1 MESGAEVL
9 ATSTAAAALGGKE
22 PPAPTWDGSD
32 PGIEL
37 PIFEKNVKL
46 WQYESE
52 LDKKKMGVRLLRNL
66 SGIARSVAD
75 TLEFD
80 EVACERGVENLIKAL
95 RDHFSPHLEISLPRA
110 FERAVYGPPRGHKES
125 MQEYLIRM
133 ERAFHLLEKEDL
145 KLSEV
150 AMGYVTYRQASLTES
165 QELKFSTWS
174 KGAYDMK
181 TVTACLRKLERVVP
195 EHKTKGGSASY
206 MIDEDGESQEHYVA
220 DTEDAFEDDTVIFME
235 ERDGDGLYEEDEVQV
250 ALATYQEVRKAINA
264 QQKGRQYY
272 GGHKGAGR
280 GSGGFNQYFRG
291 KKKMKIEEL
300 KLRTK
305 CGRCGMVGHWAKEC
319 NNPPDGRGRLAMA
332 KSSSTASSGP
342 KSSSGATTSQQS
354 WYVAAGSSICNSGK
368 DSSSLWCGFN
378 HHIGEEL
385 FKEQSQQCHERHAL
399 EENIVE
405 RGVLRGSSFCEVCP
419 PVSSGAVY
427 FVGLTTRPNL
437 AVVDTAA
444 QDGLIGSQALERLKE
459 NLADC
464 GLKIAWTDKKARA
477 HGVGGQAK
485 VIGIAAIPLGIAE
498 SSGVL
503 EATVVE
509 GDVPLLLP
517 IKMLRKLRSV
527 VDVDHECVT
536 FRALNKSVPM
546 QQLASGHVAIDVLD
560 FGSEGFKFPRGAEL
574 TGLRECDLRLDVG
587 PICFETTEGLGMH
600 PPCEVRNSFVAVN
613 HGVSKPPCFLQA
625 SLQSKTS
632 GVQRSTYARRQDEE
646 SEEGAGSLASSSG
659 QGLCAAASHWLRGV
673 GELVVTSRSGR
684 GRHGFHQGVT
694 RAVGR
699 VHQDSKPDEAADI
712 QGGTS
717 IHRGGV
723 QASQGA
729 ADSRRE
735 PVGNLGDM
743 QGMQL
748 KVGCNPESSGVQEE
762 GKQVQGEPERGWKC
776 RPGEDEGGLGRD
788 DEPRIRGQEGGRA
801 SPTSREAGHGEAT
814 CPRSSRRSEAG
825 PGKAEDRDGRTLSL
839 SCSRGAMGTSEAEG
853 GSPDLQHRDAGV
865 WHETGAQVPGVSGLL
880 RHGDVPVL
888 RGEVQSQAGDFR
900 VAGLSGRAGDADLG
914 QSGSGGS
921 NGCFGVYK
929 EESEEG
935 VEVEVNFGSEET
947 TWVKLQGGSLKEK
960 VESMQSE
967 DGLVRVQAIYEQ
979 HEGRLLE
986 IEAEELDGMKTC
998 VLELGGQKR
1007 LALEDAVD
1015 EEPETALP
1023 KKVKTK
1029 LRKAHAEVEKTQK
1042 FFQVDL
1048 SEVYSPPRIVQ
1059 TASRSGLRC
1068 GGSYDIKTGY
1078 DLNDGR
1084 DYERMW
1090 KELVR
1095 DDPELI
1101 CTCPPCTPFSILQEL
1116 NFPKM
1121 DWEDAL
1127 WLVGE
1132 GVHHVQVSAEVCWW
1146 QHRRG
1151 KLFAFEHPRTS
1162 KAWREEE
1169 IERLILEPGVHV
1181 CYIDMCAYGMK
1192 VKNAPNR
1199 KPTMWITNSW
1209 DIARELQRRCTRDH
1223 QHEALMGGKAVLAQ
1237 IYPEGL
1243 CKAIVRGLKRHL
1255 RRKNEAGRPY
1265 PEEMQ
1270 EVFVGDED
1278 IAAENGSEAGEEE
1291 APRDEDL
1298 EDALDREVEDL
1309 EDPRSDRPRRDQ
1321 VEEEE
1326 KKKERQ
1332 RRGEEGVAVSE
1343 EDKRKIRKLHVNLGH
1358 PSLPSFLRFLK
1369 AGRVREEVRSWVRR
1383 SFQCATCQAQQTP
1396 KAPRP
1401 AVVPKC
1407 YSPGVVVG
1415 IDVFYIPDHTN
1426 TKSLP
1431 IMSMVDIG
1439 TNYQMV
1445 EYVENKE
1452 PERLWATF
1460 WKVWART
1467 FGTPQYVTVDEGR
1480 EFRGGFTRLCGDAGV
1495 VMFRAAARAPWQQ
1508 GKVERHGGVF
1518 KMMMEKSREEMPPTS
1533 HEELVQLLYACESAK
1548 NRFSNRSGY
1557 SPTQRQIG
1565 QWPRMPCSLLSDE
1578 EIDPALQ
1585 SQNNTEAFQ
1594 RLLEFRQI
1602 AMEAFAKVSSRE
1614 AAAKALKA
1622 RPRVQLAFSA
1632 GDVVYV
1638 YRVLRRQKTVHGAPR
1653 ANTGHGMGR
1662 KATWVGPG
1670 YVLATEGSVI
1680 WVNMMGELWKAAA
1693 EQVRP
1698 ATTSE
1703 KMGVEM
1709 VNESVPEMQER
1720 LKRSSH
1726 RAGFRDIT
1734 KEEFPE
1740 METIDGEGEEGAE
1753 DGDEVEREG
1762 RDRGLP
1768 RPRVEEPQGQA
1779 EEEEDEE
1786 TSETEEST
1794 EGGEAPMQ
1802 PQDTGQTEP
1811 EGEAGTLGA
1820 AEMRDDSEEERNMV
1834 QQMVRTVAHNQ
1845 RLDGVPATP
1854 AGSYEAMRGRW
1865 RQRPEKPYFAE
1876 FSVFFEDEAEEEG
1889 EEEEHLKK
1897 DYWVFDQHKKVLQR
1911 HHVTWRRAKFNPSQA
1926 SGSPIPLRAIKKKRK
1941 TQRMQNSGQLKEDED
1956 EWSLFTEKEIRY
1968 DWWKGITEFEIDE
1981 HFLYKSESEE
1991 EKKGREKGQKSQ
2003 GGAKKKRGEGEV
2015 FPHEIGAEEW
2025 PLWQVEDKA
2034 EFEKILKS
2042 GALRLMSL
2050 EESVQVRRQ
2059 LEAENKTDRILPSRM
2074 VRRYKPAEQP
2084 GDPRTRKSR
2093 FCIRGD
2099 RDPDAIYLNRFA
2111 PTVTTS
2117 NLQVLIQAAVNRG
2130 FKGSVGDLKSAFT
2143 QSRPLVRGGGKLY
2156 CRSCQG
2162 SMPGTQ
2168 EGQLAEIVLG
2178 CYGLMDAPLNWRK
2191 TLVEY
2196 ITKEL
2201 GYVASVLDPCTFFLH
2216 DREKGLRGMLAVE
2229 VDDLLMFGDEEHEKK
2244 MQELQRRFTFGKIEE
2259 LGEKGVGFNGR
2270 RLKKIGSDIRIDMQ
2284 AFVEERLHPVELEPG
2299 REKQKQ
2305 EAITEEE
2312 RSKVRSSCGALNW
2325 AGREGRPDAAAAAS
2339 MFSSQIQEM
2348 RIEHI
2353 LELNK
2358 VISQLKKDSQLALR
2372 IQPICEE
2379 RMRWG
2384 VISDAS
2390 FANAKN
2396 GKTQA
2401 GHMLVTFDKALL
2413 EGGEAVTNLLHWR
2426 SGKLQRTV
2434 NSTLAA
2440 ETQSLARG
2448 VGDLLWMRVMY
2459 LELTVP
2465 DFQVRNW
2472 RRHIG
2477 QQGYVTFN
2485 KKKEGAEDLED
2496 ALAVVD
2502 AKSLYDLLIN
2512 ETTGGSD
2519 RRTALD
2525 VQMLREEL
2533 RELGGKIRW
2542 IEHMQMPA
2550 DCLTKKH
2557 GRSDALKQLLNGG
2570 TFGITEESKTLE
2582 NRLDIRKQSGY
2593 NRR

>member
-9 ATSTAAAALGGKE
+9 ATSTASAAVGGRE

-75 TLEFD
+75 TLEFE
-80 EVACERGVENLIKAL
+80 EVACERGVENLVKAL
-95 RDHFSPHLEISLPRA
+95 KTHFSPHLEISLPRA

-145 KLSEV
+145 KLPEV
-150 AMGYVTYRQASLTES
+150 AAGYVTYRQASLTES

-174 KGAYDMK
+174 KGAYDLK
-181 TVTACLRKLERVVP
+181 TVTACLRKLERVIP
-195 EHKTKGGSASY
+195 EHKTESGSASY
-206 MIDEDGESQEHYVA
+206 MIEDDGESQEHYVA
-220 DTEDAFEDDTVIFME
+220 DTEEAFEDDTVVFIE
-235 ERDGDGLYEEDEVQV
+235 ERDGDPLYEEDEVQV

-272 GGHKGAGR
+272 GSHKGAGR

-291 KKKMKIEEL
+291 KKKIKIEEL

-305 CGRCGMVGHWAKEC
+305 CGRCGLVGHWAKEC
-319 NNPPDGRGRLAMA
+319 TNPPDGRGRQAMA

-342 KSSSGATTSQQS
+342 KSSSGATMSQQS
-354 WYVAAGSSICNSGK
+354 WYVAAGSAICDLGK
-368 DSSSLWCGFN
+368 DSLSLWCGVD
-378 HHIGEEL
+378 HHFGEERL
-385 FKEQSQQCHERHAL
+385 KEQNQQCHEHHLL

-405 RGVLRGSSFCEVCP
+405 KGVLRGSSFCEVCP
-419 PVSSGAVY
+419 PASSGAVY

-444 QDGLIGSQALERLKE
+444 QDGLIGSLALERLKE

-464 GLKIAWTDKKARA
+464 GLRVAWTDKKARA

-527 VDVDHECVT
+527 VDVDHDCVT
-536 FRALNKSVPM
+536 FRELNKSVPM
-546 QQLASGHVAIDVLD
+546 QRLASGHVAIDVLD
-560 FGSEGFKFPRGAEL
+560 FGSDGFKFPKSAEL

-587 PICFETTEGLGMH
+587 PTLFETAEGLGMH
-600 PPCEVRNSFVAVN
+600 LPCESRNSFIAVN
-613 HGVSKPPCFLQA
+613 HGVFGPPCVLPA
-625 SLQSKTS
+625 SLQSRAGIVKRNTS
-632 GVQRSTYARRQDEE
+632 ANGCQDEE
-646 SEEGAGSLASSSG
+646 PQEGSCPLASSSR
-659 QGLCAAASHWLRGV
+659 QGLCAAAADWLRGV
-673 GELVVTSRSGR
+673 GELMVAARNGR
-684 GRHGFHQGVT
+684 CRRGSHQGVT
-694 RAVGR
+694 RAACG
-699 VHQDSKPDEAADI
+699 VHQGGPYDE
-712 QGGTS
+712 GTS
-717 IHRGGV
+717 IQGAMSIHGGGV
-723 QASQGA
+723 QTRQGA

-735 PVGNLGDM
+735 SVGNLGDM
-743 QGMQL
+743 QGLQL
-748 KVGCNPESSGVQEE
+748 EMGCNSESSGVFQEE
-762 GKQVQGEPERGWKC
+762 GNFREGEPAGRYQC
-776 RPGEDEGGLGRD
+776 RPGEEVEGRSGKD
-788 DEPRIRGQEGGRA
+788 DEPRVCGQEGGRA
-801 SPTSREAGHGEAT
+801 SSASDETRDGEA
-814 CPRSSRRSEAG
+814 PFPGSQGRSEVG
-825 PGKAEDRDGRTLSL
+825 TSEAEDRDG
-839 SCSRGAMGTSEAEG
+839 GAFPTSSPGGAGGSSKAEG
-853 GSPDLQHRDAGV
+853 RDPDLQHCNVRV
-865 WHETGAQVPGVSGLL
+865 WSKVGAQVPGLPGLL

-888 RGEVQSQAGDFR
+888 RGEVQVQAGDSR
-900 VAGLSGRAGDADLG
+900 VGGLQGRVGDVDMEQG
-914 QSGSGGS
+914 GSGGS
-921 NGCFGVYK
+921 IECSSVSK
-929 EESEEG
+929 ESEEG
-935 VEVEVNFGSEET
+935 VKVEVDFDSEEAT
-947 TWVKLQGGSLKEK
+947 TWVKLRGGLLKEK
-960 VESMQSE
+960 VERMQRE
-967 DGLVRVQAIYEQ
+967 DGLVQVQKIYEQ
-979 HEGRLLE
+979 HGEKLRE
-986 IEAEELDGMKTC
+986 VEVEDLDEMKTC
-998 VLELGGQKR
+998 VLELKGRKR
-1007 LALEDAVD
+1007 MTVEDALEED
-1015 EEPETALP
+1015 PETALP

-1029 LRKAHAEVEKTQK
+1029 LRRAHGEVEKTQETFK
-1042 FFQVDL
+1042 VEL

-1059 TASRSGLRC
+1059 TAKRSGLRC

-1078 DLNDGR
+1078 DLNEGR

-1090 KELVR
+1090 NELIR
-1095 DDPELI
+1095 DDPELV
-1101 CTCPPCTPFSILQEL
+1101 CTSPPCRPFSLLQEL

-1132 GVHHVQVSAEVCWW
+1132 GVHHVKVSAEVCWW

-1162 KAWREEE
+1162 KAWREKE
-1169 IERLILEPGVHV
+1169 IEELILEPGVYV

-1192 VKNAPNR
+1192 VKDAPNR

-1209 DIARELQRRCTRDH
+1209 HIARELQRRCTGDH
-1223 QHEALMGGKAVLAQ
+1223 QHEVLMGGKAVLAQ
-1237 IYPEGL
+1237 VYPEGL
-1243 CKAIVRGLKRHL
+1243 CKAIVRGLRRHL
-1255 RRKNEAGRPY
+1255 RSRSNIEKLC
-1265 PEEMQ
+1265 PEEVQ
-1270 EVFVGDED
+1270 EVFVGEEEMAIED
-1278 IAAENGSEAGEEE
+1278 GSEAGGEVAAE
-1291 APRDEDL
+1291 DGDL
-1298 EDALDREVEDL
+1298 EEALDREIEDF
-1309 EDPRSDRPRRDQ
+1309 DGTRGDGQRGDRI
-1321 VEEEE
+1321 EEEE

-1332 RRGEEGVAVSE
+1332 DRGEEGVAVSE

-1369 AGRVREEVRSWVRR
+1369 AGRVREEVRSWARR
-1383 SFQCATCQAQQTP
+1383 SFSCATCQAQQIP

-1415 IDVFYIPDHTN
+1415 VDIFYIPDHTN

-1431 IMSMVDIG
+1431 VLSMVDLG
-1439 TNYQMV
+1439 TNYHMV

-1452 PERLWATF
+1452 PDRLWGTF

-1467 FGTPQYVTVDEGR
+1467 FGMPQYITVDEGR

-1548 NRFSNRSGY
+1548 NRFANRSGY

-1565 QWPRMPCSLLSDE
+1565 QWPRMPSSLLSDE

-1594 RLLEFRQI
+1594 RLMELRQI
-1602 AMEAFAKVSSRE
+1602 AMEAFVKVSSRE
-1614 AAAKALKA
+1614 AAARALKA
-1622 RPRVQLAFSA
+1622 RPRVQAAFGA
-1632 GDVVYV
+1632 GEVVYV

-1653 ANTGHGMGR
+1653 AARGPGMGR

-1693 EQVRP
+1693 EQVRR

-1703 KMGVEM
+1703 KMGVEI
-1709 VNESVPEMQER
+1709 VNESIPEMQER
-1720 LKRSSH
+1720 LKRGSY
-1726 RAGFRDIT
+1726 RAGYRDIT
-1734 KEEFPE
+1734 KEDFPE
-1740 METIDGEGEEGAE
+1740 VEESEDGIEEG
-1753 DGDEVEREG
+1753 GDEVEREG

-1768 RPRVEEPQGQA
+1768 RPRVDESQGHEAVEA
-1779 EEEEDEE
+1779 EES
-1786 TSETEEST
+1786 SETEEST
-1794 EGGEAPMQ
+1794 EEEEHLMQ

-1811 EGEAGTLGA
+1811 EGEAGAPGTPLVGPTGVTG
-1820 AEMRDDSEEERNMV
+1820 EEQNVM
-1834 QQMVRTVAHNQ
+1834 QQMVQAVANNQ
-1845 RLDGVPATP
+1845 RLDGIPEAP
-1854 AGSYEAMRGRW
+1854 AGRYEAMRGRW
-1865 RQRPEKPYFAE
+1865 RQRAERPYFAE
-1876 FSVFFEDEAEEEG
+1876 FSVFFEDEGEDEA

-1897 DYWVFDQHKKVLQR
+1897 DYWVFDQHRRVLQR

-1926 SGSPIPLRAIKKKRK
+1926 GGSPVPLRAVKKRRR
-1941 TQRMQNSGQLKEDED
+1941 TQRMQNDGKLKEDED
-1956 EWSLFTEKEIRY
+1956 EWSLFTEKEVRY
-1968 DWWKGITEFEIDE
+1968 GWWKGITEFEIDE
-1981 HFLYKSESEE
+1981 HFLYEAEKD
-1991 EKKGREKGQKSQ
+1991 EKKKEDGQKNK
-2003 GGAKKKRGEGEV
+2003 GGVKKKRGEGEV
-2015 FPHEIGAEEW
+2015 FPHEIEAKEW

-2042 GALRLMSL
+2042 GALRLMSP
-2050 EESVQVRRQ
+2050 EESMQVRKQ
-2059 LEAENKTDRILPSRM
+2059 LEAENKMDRILPSRM
-2074 VRRYKPAEQP
+2074 VRRYKPGEQP

-2099 RDPDAIYLNRFA
+2099 RDPDAIHLSRFA

-2130 FKGSVGDLKSAFT
+2130 FKGTVGDLKSAFT
-2143 QSRPLVRGGGKLY
+2143 QSRPLVRDGGKLY

-2178 CYGLMDAPLNWRK
+2178 CYGLMDAPLNWRM
-2191 TLVEY
+2191 TLVEF

-2216 DREKGLRGMLAVE
+2216 DKEKGLRGMVAVE
-2229 VDDLLMFGDEEHEKK
+2229 VDDLLMFGDEKHEKK
-2244 MQELQRRFTFGKIEE
+2244 MLELQKRFTFGKIEA

-2270 RLKKIGSDIRIDMQ
+2270 RLKRVGEDVQIDMQ
-2284 AFVEERLHPVELEPG
+2284 AFVEERLHPVELEHG

-2339 MFSSQIQEM
+2339 MFSSQIQDMKVEQ
-2348 RIEHI
+2348 I

-2358 VISQLKKDSQLALR
+2358 VIGQLKKDSQLALR

-2401 GHMLVTFDKALL
+2401 GHMLVTFDKSLL

-2465 DFQVRNW
+2465 GFQVRNW
-2472 RRHIG
+2472 RKHIG
-2477 QQGYVTFN
+2477 QQGYVAFN

-2533 RELGGKIRW
+2533 RELRGKIRW

-2557 GRSDALKQLLNGG
+2557 GRCDALKQLLRGG

-2582 NRLDIRKQSGY
+2582 DRLGIRKQSGY